1 MTRGRDYKQSRQYNN
16 CTAIAKHSTVPLK
29 NEINKYYFTIYF
41 KFHLLFS
48 VTKIRLEIVFFV
60 CVRRRKAHKCY
71 EVKNVRHFRR
81 IAARAYGLALDTWL
95 HFEFRLQ
102 VIFPLTATLNLRKWP
117 KCPDVTFKV
126 ISLTYQK
133 YAFIIIINII
143 INEIAIQRWENIQ
156 KMLSKMLLGK

>member
-29 NEINKYYFTIYF
+29 NEINKYYITTYF

-48 VTKIRLEIVFFV
+48 VTKIRLEIRKIVFFFV
-60 CVRRRKAHKCY
+60 CVRRRKAYKCY

-81 IAARAYGLALDTWL
+81 IAARAYGLALDTW
-95 HFEFRLQ
+95 LQ